1 MVIRL
6 SIQSDVLH
14 VVSLYYH
21 QVGTILAGPNYQG
34 SSPSETILSTLSVP
48 ELGGCLN
55 KATF

>member
-14 VVSLYYH
+14 VVLSYH
-21 QVGTILAGPNYQG
+21 QVGTILVGPNYQG